1 MKKYIIYTGILIAGL
16 LLGYLFFAE
25 RGESEKHDHT
35 SSEETVQMWTCSMHP
50 QIMRPEPGSC
60 PICGMDLIPADATTE
75 GLEPNQFKM
84 TENALALANIQTTVI
99 GSGMGEG
106 GSIRLSGK
114 VVENEE
120 ASVTQTAHFGGRI
133 EKLYVNSTGA
143 SVNRGQLLALVYSP
157 ELLAA
162 QQELLTAASLKENQP
177 QLYNAVRNK
186 LKLWKLSDKQ
196 IQEIEASGKVKEN
209 FPVYANVTGIVTE
222 KLVEEGNYVDQGQ
235 PLYKI
240 ADLSTV
246 WGEFDA
252 YENQISL
259 LQKGQP
265 VTVHTSAYPNKEFQA
280 KISFIDPI
288 LNTARRVV
296 TVRVVLNNKDNL
308 FKPGM
313 FLEGVIEGTAKSG
326 SDNVITVPRSAVLW
340 TGKRSL
346 VYVKPDPSQP
356 VFEMREVTL
365 GDASG
370 DNYVILD
377 GLQAGEEIV
386 TNGTF
391 TVDAAAQLRG
401 KKSMMSPEGRPGG
414 ASAHA
419 IHGMK
424 MDDNSR
430 VNEKQISTEKF
441 LEDKAYDFRDST
453 PKAFRQ
459 QLDAV
464 IHAYLSLKEGLVEA
478 NDEVTAR
485 YSSELLEALQNVN
498 DDLLKGVA
506 KTFWEEKKEFLF
518 KHAQLGKEATTISG
532 KRENFVYLSQPL
544 IKIVEAYHPGD
555 IKLYVNYCPMA
566 NNNKGAYWLSAKEN
580 IRNPYFGDAMLTC
593 GEVVKTI
600 EQ

>member
-1 MKKYIIYTGILIAGL
+1 MKKYIIYIGILIAGL

-25 RGESEKHDHT
+25 KGSEKHDHT

-60 PICGMDLIPADATTE
+60 PICGMDLIPADATAE
-75 GLEPNQFKM
+75 GLAPNQFKM
-84 TENALALANIQTTVI
+84 TENALALANIQTTVV
-99 GSGMGEG
+99 GSGMAEG
-106 GSIRLSGK
+106 RSIRLSGK

-143 SVNRGQLLALVYSP
+143 SIGRGQLLALIYSP

-265 VTVHTSAYPNKEFQA
+265 VTVHASAYPNKEFET

-313 FLEGVIEGTAKSG
+313 FLEGVIEGTAKS
-326 SDNVITVPRSAVLW
+326 SSEDVITVPRSAVLW

-377 GLQAGEEIV
+377 GLQGGEEIV

-391 TVDAAAQLRG
+391 TVDAAAQLQG
-401 KKSMMSPEGRPGG
+401 KKSMMG
-414 ASAHA
+414 AQREKPSDKISAVT
-419 IHGMK
+419 MK
-424 MDDNSR
+424 MDLNEAFENAFTGVKSNYIALKDAFVQSDVAEVQAQAKNTLRGLEKIDVSSLK
-430 VNEKQISTEKF
+430 NMEKQHIGTIKNMLAAMLKS
-441 LEDKAYDFRDST
+441 EDIEGQRAHFKILSDNMI
-453 PKAFRQ
+453 AFATNLKNPDRQ
-459 QLDAV
+459 
-464 IHAYLSLKEGLVEA
+464 
-478 NDEVTAR
+478 
-485 YSSELLEALQNVN
+485 
-498 DDLLKGVA
+498 
-506 KTFWEEKKEFLF
+506 
-518 KHAQLGKEATTISG
+518 
-532 KRENFVYLSQPL
+532 
-544 IKIVEAYHPGD
+544 
-555 IKLYVNYCPMA
+555 LYVQRCPMA
-566 NNNKGAYWLSAKEN
+566 NENQGANWLSFEKE
-580 IRNPYFGDAMLTC
+580 IRNPYFGEAMLTC
-593 GEVVKTI
+593 GEVIKTI
-600 EQ
+600 E

>member
-1 MKKYIIYTGILIAGL
+1 
-16 LLGYLFFAE
+16 
-25 RGESEKHDHT
+25 
-35 SSEETVQMWTCSMHP
+35 
-50 QIMRPEPGSC
+50 
-60 PICGMDLIPADATTE
+60 
-75 GLEPNQFKM
+75 
-84 TENALALANIQTTVI
+84 
-99 GSGMGEG
+99 

-143 SVNRGQLLALVYSP
+143 SVDRGQLLALVYSP

-196 IQEIEASGKVKEN
+196 IQEIETFGKVKEN
-209 FPVYANVTGIVTE
+209 FPVYANVSGIVTE
-222 KLVEEGNYVDQGQ
+222 KLVEEGNYVNQGQ

-240 ADLSTV
+240 ANLSTV

-265 VTVHTSAYPNKEFQA
+265 VTVHTSAYPDKEFQA

-313 FLEGVIEGTAKSG
+313 FLEGVIEGTAKS
-326 SDNVITVPRSAVLW
+326 SSEDVITVPRSAVLW

-346 VYVKPDPSQP
+346 VYVKPDPSQT

-365 GDASG
+365 GNASG

-377 GLQAGEEIV
+377 GLQGGEEIV

-391 TVDAAAQLRG
+391 TVDAAAQLQG
-401 KKSMMSPEGRPGG
+401 KKSMMDAQTEKSSGNTPVT
-414 ASAHA
+414 
-419 IHGMK
+419 MK
-424 MDDNSR
+424 MDFNKAFEHAFTGVVSSYISLKDAFVQSDMDEVQRQAGNTLKELDKIDVSSLKDM
-430 VNEKQISTEKF
+430 EKQ
-441 LEDKAYDFRDST
+441 
-453 PKAFRQ
+453 
-459 QLDAV
+459 
-464 IHAYLSLKEGLVEA
+464 H
-478 NDEVTAR
+478 
-485 YSSELLEALQNVN
+485 LEA
-498 DDLLKGVA
+498 
-506 KTFWEEKKEFLF
+506 
-518 KHAQLGKEATTISG
+518 
-532 KRENFVYLSQPL
+532 
-544 IKIVEAYHPGD
+544 IK
-555 IKLYVNYCPMA
+555 N
-566 NNNKGAYWLSAKEN
+566 
-580 IRNPYFGDAMLTC
+580 MLTA
-593 GEVVKTI
+593 I
-600 EQ
+600 EKSKDIQDQRT